1 MAAPSIST
9 YILSNSSHYYG
20 SEGGAA
26 VMTSPSDSVTKV
38 SAIISQTSGGA
49 AIETVDTT
57 VKTSSDLYADRWALT
72 WPTAGIT
79 ASPYYVRMWATN
91 SDGDGAVRE
100 VAPYIYFPP
109 SVSVTSPV
117 DGSTLTDSSV
127 TMAWTATDDY
137 GISYQRVSVSHDG
150 TELWGAEVGGNSIA
164 VPSSVVFEDGESYS
178 FSVMARNGKGMEAT
192 ATNTASFHFDVP
204 SSPELSISEG
214 DGKSATIQVVDPRYS
229 ESGSTIAVD
238 GSAIADEFTVFGK
251 STQDG
256 TPTPS
261 APVPIVSVAD
271 GGTLNVKTKDSANV
285 ITTYPIDLQGN
296 SPRSL
301 PDGTRDEL
309 RVEGGRKVLVKRVG
323 EVTFDGSETW
333 MLYTASTYGEDFYT
347 AKPQDCPSSVYGS
360 RVTSN
365 IAAGSNFNGSQQDKV
380 NISSTGNVNFA
391 VGRTLGITSVP
402 DWKTWLASNNVTLLY
417 PLAAPQEIDL
427 GAASDH
433 PFIPEDGEMW
443 VDGTTMEAS
452 LRPADYAG
460 QPMYDSVDVIRV
472 NADGSTWT
480 VASNLTTGDTVTDP
494 LPPLGVDA
502 VYKAVGKTSAG
513 GMSEKLY
520 MHEIPTTGWVLNFGD
535 AAQETVGFIY
545 NPQATMTLA
554 QGGESYHFAD
564 GGMGGGF
571 PVFYPITDR
580 DASGTLAFDT
590 VLYGD
595 SDRLLD
601 LCMRYPVAWLRD
613 PFGHRWR
620 AHVRPSVSHGVGQ
633 VWPVTIAWDAVR
645 FEEV

>member
-1 MAAPSIST
+1 MLGDPQNVTFTCGSSST
-9 YILSNSSHYYG
+9 NDL
-20 SEGGAA
+20 AD
-26 VMTSPSDSVTKV
+26 TCTV
-38 SAIISQTSGGA
+38 SISQTSGGA
-49 AIETVDTT
+49 VLWSTVL
-57 VKTSSDLYADRWALT
+57 TSPAWSNTWYAEF
-72 WPTAGIT
+72 PTDQLT
-79 ASPYYVRMWATN
+79 ASPYYITIVGTN
-91 SDGDGAVRE
+91 SDG
-100 VAPYIYFPP
+100 
-109 SVSVTSPV
+109 TSPAKV
-117 DGSTLTDSSV
+117 VEATIWTPPTVSITSPANGATLTSSAV
-127 TMAWTATDDY
+127 TMTWTATDTY
-137 GISYQRVSVSHDG
+137 GISYQRVSVLKGG
-150 TELWGAEVGGNSIA
+150 TELWGAEVEGSSA
-164 VPSSVVFEDGESYS
+164 EVPQTVVFEDGESYS
-178 FSVMARNGKGMEAT
+178 FSVTARNGKGMEST

-214 DGKSATIQVVDPRYS
+214 EGKSATIQVVDTHYS
-229 ESGSTIAVD
+229 ESGATISVD
-238 GSAIADEFTVFGK
+238 GSAIADSFTVFGN

-427 GAASDH
+427 GAVSDL

-460 QPMYDSVDVIRV
+460 QPEPDSIDVVRV
-472 NADGSTWT
+472 NPDGTSWV
-480 VASNLTTGDTVTDP
+480 VASGLDEGDTVTDP
-494 LPPLGVDA
+494 LPPLGVGA
-502 VYKAVGKTSAG
+502 VYKAIGRVAGAGSAEKTFTYTVES
-513 GMSEKLY
+513 K
-520 MHEIPTTGWVLNFGD
+520 GWVFNFGNS
-535 AAQETVGFIY
+535 AQEHVELLY
-545 NPQATMTLA
+545 NPETTITLD
-554 QGGESYHFAD
+554 QGGASYHFAD
-564 GGMGGGF
+564 GGAGCGL
-571 PVFYPITDR
+571 PVFYPTTDR
-580 DASGTLAFDT
+580 DMGGTLKFDT
-590 VLYGD
+590 THYGD
-595 SDRLLD
+595 TDVVLD
-601 LCMRYPVAWLRD
+601 LCNRYPVAWLRD
-613 PFGHRWR
+613 PYGHRWTAR
-620 AHVRPSVSHGVGQ
+620 VRPSASHDYGGA
-633 VWPVTIAWDAVR
+633 WPVTISWNAVR
-645 FEEV
+645 FMEAW